1 MCFCEAKQP
10 ASPPA
15 AMAWV
20 GACFLSI
27 ECGKDATSSQLP
39 CVGTEMA
46 RGGDQG
52 LADAL
57 MA

>member
-20 GACFLSI
+20 HVFCPQ
-27 ECGKDATSSQLP
+27 CGKDATSSQLP

-46 RGGDQG
+46 RGCDQG